1 MCKQLEDKMIP
12 RSQIACSVMECAVVG
27 NSDHRMWYLVL
38 LSGSKELHK
47 IKKTSSEE
55 IIP

>member
-1 MCKQLEDKMIP
+1 
-12 RSQIACSVMECAVVG
+12 MECAAVG